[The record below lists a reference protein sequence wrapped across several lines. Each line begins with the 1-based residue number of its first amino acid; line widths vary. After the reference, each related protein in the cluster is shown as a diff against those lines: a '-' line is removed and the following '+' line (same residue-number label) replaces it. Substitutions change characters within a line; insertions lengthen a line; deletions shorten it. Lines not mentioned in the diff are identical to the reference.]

1 MYILSDTA
9 KREIQKAGRVT
20 DSMRE
25 NEFCNVEWQLIRD
38 TLEENGLDRHMP
50 IELRSTEIAV
60 VTPLGIMMQI
70 RPEDDNKL
78 GVWGGLL
85 EDGEF
90 TKECAVRR
98 LFEETGIFVEREQ
111 LTFAGVE
118 EHLHEYAN
126 GDKVI
131 FESYR
136 YVLKLYKIPVLDPS
150 AEATGV
156 VFIKSVNEKILK
168 QLIEHQKSFIDKV
181 IRTVKL

>member
-1 MYILSDTA
+1 MYILSDSV
-9 KREIQKAGRVT
+9 KHEIQKAGRVT

-38 TLEENGLDRHMP
+38 TLEGNGLDRHMP

-60 VTPLGIMMQI
+60 VTPFGVMMQI

-78 GVWGGLL
+78 GVWGGIL
-85 EDGEF
+85 EDGELM
-90 TKECAVRR
+90 KECASRR
-98 LFEETGIFVEREQ
+98 MAEETGIILQKDQFR
-111 LTFAGVE
+111 TWGVE
-118 EHLHEYAN
+118 EHFHEYVN

-131 FESYR
+131 FEAHR
-136 YVLKLYKIPVLDPS
+136 YVLKLYVIPVFEVS

-156 VFIKSVNEKILK
+156 AFVKCASNLILD
-168 QLIEHQKSFIDKV
+168 HQRDFIDNV